1 MLEFTDIFQLL
12 ILVLMTIITGVELYF
27 LYKNI
32 KKKPIIDQLKLTSLP
47 IPPSIPPPIQT
58 PYATVSGH

>member
-1 MLEFTDIFQLL
+1 MIEFTDIFQ
-12 ILVLMTIITGVELYF
+12 ILVLILMAIITGVELYF

-47 IPPSIPPPIQT
+47 IPPPIPPPIQT

>member
-1 MLEFTDIFQLL
+1 M
-12 ILVLMTIITGVELYF
+12 VGIITGVELYF